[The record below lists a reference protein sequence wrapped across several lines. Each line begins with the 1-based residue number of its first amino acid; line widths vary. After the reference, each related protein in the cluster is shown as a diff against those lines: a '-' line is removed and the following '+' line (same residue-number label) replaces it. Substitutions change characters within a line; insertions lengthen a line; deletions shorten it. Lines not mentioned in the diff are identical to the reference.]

1 MGKKRIVL
9 DTNVIVS
16 AFGWEG
22 NARSILNKATRGI
35 FDIILS
41 VQQYQEIKRVLDYP
55 KFKFSEEQKS
65 SFLSILVE
73 ICIMIETEEKLK
85 IVKEDPS
92 DNIILES
99 AVEGKADF
107 IASGDQHLLKLKE
120 YEGVKIVTPKEF
132 LDLI

>member
-22 NARSILNKATRGI
+22 NARNILDKATRGI

-41 VQQYQEIKRVLDYP
+41 SQQYQEIKRVLDYP
-55 KFKFSEEQKS
+55 KFKFSEGQKS
-65 SFLSILVE
+65 RFLSVLAE
-73 ICIMIETEEKLK
+73 ICIIIETEEKLG
-85 IVKEDPS
+85 IIKEDPS
-92 DNIILES
+92 DNLVMES

-107 IASGDQHLLKLKE
+107 IVSGDQHLLKLKE
-120 YEGVKIVTPKEF
+120 YKGIKILTPKQF
-132 LDLI
+132 LELI